1 MGEGSEEGCIV
12 LGSVILNLPRARG
25 SEPGWPRC
33 GERGGR
39 PRPGLKGPVSSLCS
53 GLTGDPVSSFQVP
66 PVSCHPEDLETLPGV
81 AEVRAQ
87 ELRSWGGGHQSAG
100 GQTGL
105 SDPCSLH
112 SWQPCLPRT
121 KFHCPLVFKEEIL
134 VQVTGTVELVEEIK
148 VAGGSGR
155 RGGGAP
161 GLSSGL
167 PRQMGFLHFSLLP
180 GCKALIFPQ
189 RQVKETRDL
198 LEIGRAV
205 IMGLCRFFWVL
216 GRK

>member
-1 MGEGSEEGCIV
+1 M
-12 LGSVILNLPRARG
+12 
-25 SEPGWPRC
+25 
-33 GERGGR
+33 
-39 PRPGLKGPVSSLCS
+39 SSLCS

-66 PVSCHPEDLETLPGV
+66 PVSCHPEDLETLPDV

-87 ELRSWGGGHQSAG
+87 GLRSWGGGRQSAG

-148 VAGGSGR
+148 VAPVAADAVGGGSPR
-155 RGGGAP
+155 AEQRASP
-161 GLSSGL
+161 PDGL
-167 PRQMGFLHFSLLP
+167 PAFFLT
-180 GCKALIFPQ
+180 
-189 RQVKETRDL
+189 TRLQSPDISTAAGEREL
-198 LEIGRAV
+198 
-205 IMGLCRFFWVL
+205 
-216 GRK
+216 